1 MQDDFI
7 TEKRYLHSL
16 AVARECYRLAK
27 EEFEQTE
34 DFAKKM
40 FVAGYNHDIGY
51 AIVPEQCYSC
61 HNVVSA
67 ELIKDTFGTDN
78 RIYYAIKYHGNPA
91 TPKEYQ
97 SLEWLILNIAELTI
111 DSNGNR
117 TSVNHRLNN
126 IKEEKG
132 QFSDN
137 FKKASVM
144 KETISL
150 ILKENY
156 NKILL

>member
-7 TEKRYLHSL
+7 TEKRYIHSL
-16 AVARECYRLAK
+16 AVAKECYRLSK
-27 EEFEQTE
+27 EEFEQNET
-34 DFAKKM
+34 FAKKM

-51 AIVPEQCYSC
+51 AVVPEDCYSC
-61 HNVVSA
+61 HNIISA
-67 ELIKDTFGTDN
+67 ELIKSTFEVEN

-97 SLEWLILNIAELTI
+97 TLEWLILNIAELTI

-117 TSVNHRLNN
+117 TSVKHRLNN

-137 FKKASVM
+137 YKNAGEM
-144 KETISL
+144 KEKISL